1 MNAMEKIR
9 RDETPVSFAL
19 SIAVWEL
26 RQAIQRCLIQKDV
39 GRYCNVIVAEDG
51 PQLTLSGTV
60 DSEWTHAEILAMLPD
75 EERCVV
81 DRLQVIESPMLQRF
95 AG

>member
-1 MNAMEKIR
+1 M
-9 RDETPVSFAL
+9 DEIQMKQEMDSPRSTS

-26 RQAIQRCLIQKDV
+26 RQAVEQCLIQKDV
-39 GRYCNVIVAEDG
+39 GRFCNVTVIEDG
-51 PQLTLSGTV
+51 IRLILSGIV
-60 DSEWTHAEILAMLPD
+60 DSEWTHAEILAMIPD

-81 DRLQVIESPMLQRF
+81 DNLQIVPSPMLQRF

>member
-1 MNAMEKIR
+1 MNTREIR
-9 RDETPVSFAL
+9 QEQASARFAQ

-39 GRYCNVIVAEDG
+39 GRYCNVVVTEDG
-51 PQLTLSGTV
+51 SQLTLSGTV
-60 DSEWTHAEILAMLPD
+60 DSVWTHAEILAMLPD

-81 DRLQVIESPMLQRF
+81 DRLEVIESPLYQRY

>member
-1 MNAMEKIR
+1 MNIIETN
-9 RDETPVSFAL
+9 RDIPVAQFAL

-26 RQAIQRCLIQKDV
+26 RQAIQSCLIRKDV
-39 GRYCNVIVAEDG
+39 GRYCNVVVTENG
-51 PQLTLSGTV
+51 PQLVLSGTV
-60 DSEWTHAEILAMLPD
+60 DSERTHAEILAMIPD

-81 DRLQVIESPMLQRF
+81 DNLQVVGSPMLQRV